1 MKRSV
6 QLLMQLLIAFS
17 LLLNLPQVS
26 SANPNIQ
33 NSIVKIYT
41 TQTIPDYDNPW
52 NTYRPE
58 LSHGTGSIISDNRIL
73 TNAHVVSNQTFIE
86 VQTHGRPKRYTA
98 KVLAVSHETDLAL
111 LTVEDLSFF
120 ENLRALKIGELP
132 EMQQE
137 VIVYGFPIGGD
148 TLSTTSGVISRIELQ
163 TYAHSGFKFLT
174 AQIDAAVNP
183 GNSGGP
189 VMVGDQIVG
198 GSHAGPK

>member
-1 MKRSV
+1 MERSIKHV
-6 QLLMQLLIAFS
+6 LQLLIVVFLLFS
-17 LLLNLPQVS
+17 FTEVS
-26 SANPNIQ
+26 LADSNIQ

-41 TQTIPDYDNPW
+41 TQTNPDYDNPW

-58 LSHGTGSIISDNRIL
+58 LSHGTGSVISDNRIL

-111 LTVEDLSFF
+111 LTVDDLSFF
-120 ENLRALKIGELP
+120 QNLRALEIGELP

-137 VIVYGFPIGGD
+137 VVVYGFPIGGD

-163 TYAHSGFKFLT
+163 TYGAFLN
-174 AQIDAAVNP
+174 Q
-183 GNSGGP
+183 
-189 VMVGDQIVG
+189 
-198 GSHAGPK
+198 